1 MKWNKQNS
9 WVDTFLWSNH
19 FYGLCAIALASETS
33 YTLLQHP
40 LTFLQLCFIYVSTL
54 LYYTY
59 AYVIASQKAIISPRV
74 IWYQTNKNYLF
85 IRQCILAILIV
96 YLGFFKL
103 NMGTIILS
111 LSLSNKL
118 ILCSALVVSLLYY
131 SPMKS
136 YPIKDLRH
144 WGIVKS
150 ISISWVWAIVTVLMP
165 LLMNSSIELIVKSFS
180 VLYFSHIFIFILI
193 LAILF
198 DSKDV
203 EKDQLQSTHTIALTL
218 GIKKMIQQIIYP
230 LLALYGMLLVEMRQ
244 FYSQPIIFGVLSY
257 IPILYLILICQRIPK
272 MNSMHQNI
280 FFIDGS
286 IFLKAIL
293 GLGLAYFYSGI
304 H

>member
-1 MKWNKQNS
+1 MKLNKQTN

-103 NMGTIILS
+103 NMWTIILS

-118 ILCSALVVSLLYY
+118 ILCSALFVSLLYY

-150 ISISWVWAIVTVLMP
+150 LSISWVWAIVTVLMP
-165 LLMNSSIELIVKSFS
+165 LLMNLSIELIVKSFS

-218 GIKKMIQQIIYP
+218 GIKKMIQRIIYP
-230 LLALYGMLLVEMRQ
+230 LLVLYFMLLIEMKQ
-244 FYSQPIIFGVLSY
+244 FYSRQTLFAVVSCITILYIIFL
-257 IPILYLILICQRIPK
+257 CRRIPK
-272 MNSMHQNI
+272 MNSMRQNI
-280 FFIDGS
+280 FLIDGS
-286 IFLKAIL
+286 IFLKTIL
-293 GLGLAYFYSGI
+293 GIALAYFYGS
-304 H
+304 HT